1 MAGWTRKPQCSNM
14 ASLRGPGTEKGQAG
28 RAFASKI
35 SHLAFLPCGHLY
47 SFLCLQ
53 ISFFPGSL
61 ANSRRKVVT
70 RKHPSLQQPEC
81 SSPNTDFWSRDSD
94 WASLGQEAIPDSIE
108 LEGRVVGC
116 ITQTQQLRVPTL
128 DRVAIKKVHFALD
141 RYPEGWGE
149 TRRST
154 NI

>member
-1 MAGWTRKPQCSNM
+1 MDQETPTQRYGQPQK
-14 ASLRGPGTEKGQAG
+14 GPRTEKDQAG

-35 SHLAFLPCGHLY
+35 SHLDFLPCGHLY

-53 ISFFPGSL
+53 TIVFPGSL
-61 ANSRRKVVT
+61 ANGRRKMVT
-70 RKHPSLQQPEC
+70 PQHPSLQQPEC
-81 SSPNTDFWSRDSD
+81 SSPNTDFWNRDSD
-94 WASLGQEAIPDSIE
+94 WTSL
-108 LEGRVVGC
+108 RVVGC

-128 DRVAIKKVHFALD
+128 DRVAIKNIHFALD

-154 NI
+154 DI